1 MGASFICE
9 QMVFKNINL
18 EFGYTA
24 AISCTENKY
33 VNRMDSFK
41 RFFFSYSIILT
52 EVVRSWQTFYFA
64 LQESLNLTKTHTD
77 WTLSSSPYTN
87 FELKNSL

>member
-33 VNRMDSFK
+33 VNRMNSFK

-52 EVVRSWQTFYFA
+52 GVTKFDRPIFLGRLCRLEQTPF
-64 LQESLNLTKTHTD
+64 
-77 WTLSSSPYTN
+77 
-87 FELKNSL
+87 